1 MMKKMMQVLVLL
13 GSIAVHSLWAQ
24 VAPVQNQVYFNPYAY
39 NDAFLGK
46 SEETRLFVGLK
57 KQWLGVQNSPL
68 VATLTFEKPL
78 PSGFNVGL
86 RLVNVSEGPINTLSN
101 KFSASYQI
109 ETGME
114 ASLSVGMSLG
124 LAFSSFNA
132 SVLDDPNDPA
142 IAAQNQSNF
151 QFDGSLGIVYQWKN
165 LAVGVAM
172 PNFAAPQPF
181 VNLNK
186 DDEVTFSPWNYL
198 IGSVS
203 LDYELDMDWTF
214 SPMLIYHYQKD
225 FAGQFEAGLRAKY
238 QDKYTFGGLYRQSV
252 GLTILAGLDLNDQF
266 GLHYL
271 YSFSSAAAN
280 LPNDSHELVLRV
292 TFGEGKK

>member
-1 MMKKMMQVLVLL
+1 MQVLLLL
-13 GSIAVHSLWAQ
+13 GGIAVHTLKAQ
-24 VAPVQNQVYFNPYAY
+24 VAPIQNQVYFNPYVY

-46 SEETRLFVGLK
+46 SQETQLFVGVK

-68 VATLTFEKPL
+68 VATFTFEKPL
-78 PSGFNVGL
+78 PSGFNLGL
-86 RLVNVSEGPINTLSN
+86 RLVNIAEGPINTVSN
-101 KFSASYQI
+101 KFSASYRI
-109 ETGME
+109 ETGLE

-124 LAFSSFNA
+124 LALSNFNVA
-132 SVLDDPNDPA
+132 MLDDPNDPA
-142 IAAQNQSNF
+142 VAEQNQSNA

-165 LAVGVAM
+165 LSLGVAM
-172 PNFAAPQPF
+172 PNFAAPRPF
-181 VNLNK
+181 VNLSGANQ
-186 DDEVTFSPWNYL
+186 VTFSPWNYL

-225 FAGQFEAGLRAKY
+225 FDGQLEGGVRVQYQEKY
-238 QDKYTFGGLYRQSV
+238 FFGGLYRQQV
-252 GLTILAGLDLNDQF
+252 GLTALAGIELNEVF
-266 GLHYL
+266 GVHYL

-292 TFGEGKK
+292 KF

>member
-1 MMKKMMQVLVLL
+1 MQVFLLL
-13 GSIAVHSLWAQ
+13 GGIAVHTLRAQ
-24 VAPVQNQVYFNPYAY
+24 VAPVQNQVYFNPYVY
-39 NDAFLGK
+39 NDAFLGQ
-46 SEETRLFVGLK
+46 SEETRLFVGVK

-78 PSGFNVGL
+78 PSGLNIGV
-86 RLVNVSEGPINTLSN
+86 RLVNVSEGPINTLS
-101 KFSASYQI
+101 KKLSASYQI
-109 ETGME
+109 ETGLE
-114 ASLSVGMSLG
+114 AHLSFGMSLG

-132 SVLDDPNDPA
+132 SLLDDPNDPA

-151 QFDGSLGIVYQWKN
+151 QFDGSLGIAYHWKN

-186 DDEVTFSPWNYL
+186 NDEVTFSPWNYL
-198 IGSVS
+198 IASLS

-214 SPMLIYHYQKD
+214 SPMFIYHYQKD
-225 FAGQFEAGLRAKY
+225 FAGQFEGGVRAQYQSKY
-238 QDKYTFGGLYRQSV
+238 YLGGLYRQNV
-252 GLTILAGLDLNDQF
+252 GLTVLAGLDLSERF

-292 TFGEGKK
+292 SFGKGKK